1 MDDELIWWKR
11 EEKKI
16 QNRNQLGFE
25 RKLSLW
31 VGLRWMTLMAMVA
44 ISSTWMIWWKTEE
57 KKMHNRKQT
66 NESRI
71 SPEWS

>member
-31 VGLRWMTLMAMVA
+31 DELRWMTLVA
-44 ISSTWMIWWKTEE
+44 SISWMIWWMTEE
-57 KKMHNRKQT
+57 KKIHN
-66 NESRI
+66 
-71 SPEWS
+71 

>member
-1 MDDELIWWKR
+1 MDDELIWWMT

-31 VGLRWMTLMAMVA
+31 DELRWMTLMAMVA
-44 ISSTWMIWWKTEE
+44 ISSTWMI
-57 KKMHNRKQT
+57 
-66 NESRI
+66 
-71 SPEWS
+71 

>member
-25 RKLSLW
+25 SKLS
-31 VGLRWMTLMAMVA
+31 
-44 ISSTWMIWWKTEE
+44 
-57 KKMHNRKQT
+57 
-66 NESRI
+66 
-71 SPEWS
+71 PEMG